1 MSEFSTSLYHIR
13 NLKAYIFISGLGMGS
28 KNGEKS
34 KVGDKNF
41 EKFDSKKVK
50 VLNLPEFFLTFLG
63 VSPRLA
69 NCVLRGHSHIT

>member
-41 EKFDSKKVK
+41 EKFDSKKSQSLKFARV
-50 VLNLPEFFLTFLG
+50 F
-63 VSPRLA
+63 
-69 NCVLRGHSHIT
+69 